1 MQKRDITAKKVGF
14 KPFNATNVHK
24 YINKHRYINKHT
36 LIVYVYIYMYIWEYI
51 WDWDGLGRN
60 RFSMCDY
67 FRLHLCGDFTTNRT
81 WNLASPLRIFEQAKS
96 ASPSRIPYFFCR
108 KILMA
113 KLTN

>member
-1 MQKRDITAKKVGF
+1 M
-14 KPFNATNVHK
+14 
-24 YINKHRYINKHT
+24 
-36 LIVYVYIYMYIWEYI
+36 YIYIYVYIWEYI

-60 RFSMCDY
+60 RFSLCYY